1 MSAEVFKQVAFCAS
15 RTLTHFVLMVGI
27 QDARERSSRKVLQS
41 DLKGLLFLLTGEF
54 VFLKKPT
61 TCCEYPTKK
70 LEFLVGF
77 SYAIFEEK
85 NELNTFVHTQP

>member
-15 RTLTHFVLMVGI
+15 RTLTHFVFMVGI

-54 VFLKKPT
+54 
-61 TCCEYPTKK
+61 
-70 LEFLVGF
+70 
-77 SYAIFEEK
+77 IF
-85 NELNTFVHTQP
+85 F